1 MCSGPSTTITM
12 GAQRCKG
19 HSQQGCHHHQLAG
32 GDSCARLQGRAAQ
45 HGWSAGLGLISP
57 LAPLPCVAAQE
68 NGASSKAYFY
78 KVMYTCA
85 QIGRPPREGTAGD
98 QWQRPARSIRGYAAC
113 SACSKARRRASCY
126 IPAHVLSLLQ
136 PRPAPLPQTQTSNPN
151 PRIIWRLH
159 RSQDGQPLCLPA
171 SCFQRRLRGA
181 HHFNGAVVHRDQ
193 LQERPCQHVLPEH
206 SPEHYVVRH
215 CTVRTNASDS

>member
-19 HSQQGCHHHQLAG
+19 HSQQGCHHYQLAG

-45 HGWSAGLGLISP
+45 HAWIAGLGLISP
-57 LAPLPCVAAQE
+57 LAPQPCVL
-68 NGASSKAYFY
+68 
-78 KVMYTCA
+78 
-85 QIGRPPREGTAGD
+85 RRRTAP
-98 QWQRPARSIRGYAAC
+98 PARPISTRSCTPVPRSADPHVRARRATSSSVLHVQFSYAAC
-113 SACSKARRRASCY
+113 SGCSKAGRK
-126 IPAHVLSLLQ
+126 SLLSH
-136 PRPAPLPQTQTSNPN
+136 PRACALFATAPSGPLPLTQTSNPN

-171 SCFQRRLRGA
+171 SCFQRRLRGP
-181 HHFNGAVVHRDQ
+181 HLPNGAVVHRDQ

-206 SPEHYVVRH
+206 SPEHYVVQH